1 MSGVPKVSV
10 LFPSQFEQAAV
21 ALGRAFV
28 RDPAL
33 MAVLPENIVSD
44 PAERVRRLTNVFRTA
59 LGIQRREGEPVVG
72 VLDGGT
78 VVGVAVIAG
87 GASSVGTLLGFGL
100 PGMPRMIRSVG
111 WGGTVRSLQLMD
123 TLARNHPP
131 EPHIYLNF
139 LGVDPAHQRKHYGVA
154 LLNYLR
160 DLALERTDLAGVY
173 LETATEA
180 NVPYYGARG
189 YKVVGEI
196 YPLGV
201 RFWRMFQAK
210 GAGL

>member
-10 LFPSQFEQAAV
+10 LFPNQFEQAAV

-33 MAVLPENIVSD
+33 MAVLPENIVSE
-44 PAERVRRLTNVFRTA
+44 PAERVRRLSDVFRTA

-100 PGMPRMIRSVG
+100 PNMARMIRSVG

-139 LGVDPAHQRKHYGVA
+139 LGVDPAYQRKHYGVA

-160 DLALERTDLAGVY
+160 ELALERTDLAGVY

-189 YKVVGEI
+189 YQVIGEI

-201 RFWRMFQAK
+201 RFWRMFQPK
-210 GAGL
+210 GAGF